1 MHARPM
7 RLLVLGGTR
16 FVGRAVI
23 AEAIKRGWNVT
34 ALHRGVTGGMPP
46 DVTVLY
52 ADRADNAV
60 LASSLGTGT
69 WDIVVDPWSGA
80 PRVATAAAELLAERA
95 DQYCYISSG
104 SVYVWGTHVN
114 ETSPVVEGSAAGQTG
129 DYPALKR
136 GAELGVLTSFPNA
149 LLARPGLDVEHVDA
163 DVVSSEY
170 SLGVRPAS

>member
-1 MHARPM
+1 
-7 RLLVLGGTR
+7 
-16 FVGRAVI
+16 
-23 AEAIKRGWNVT
+23 
-34 ALHRGVTGGMPP
+34 
-46 DVTVLY
+46 
-52 ADRADNAV
+52 
-60 LASSLGTGT
+60 
-69 WDIVVDPWSGA
+69 
-80 PRVATAAAELLAERA
+80 LLAERA

>member
-52 ADRADNAV
+52 ADRADNAA

-69 WDIVVDPWSGA
+69 WDIVVDTWSGA

-95 DQYCYISSG
+95 DQYCYISRPLC
-104 SVYVWGTHVN
+104 V
-114 ETSPVVEGSAAGQTG
+114 
-129 DYPALKR
+129 KR
-136 GAELGVLTSFPNA
+136 
-149 LLARPGLDVEHVDA
+149 
-163 DVVSSEY
+163 
-170 SLGVRPAS
+170 

>member
-1 MHARPM
+1 
-7 RLLVLGGTR
+7 
-16 FVGRAVI
+16 
-23 AEAIKRGWNVT
+23 
-34 ALHRGVTGGMPP
+34 MPP

-60 LASSLGTGT
+60 LASSLGIGT
-69 WDIVVDPWSGA
+69 WDIVVDTWSGA

-149 LLARPGLDVEHVDA
+149 LLARPGLDVEALV
-163 DVVSSEY
+163 
-170 SLGVRPAS
+170 G

>member
-1 MHARPM
+1 M

-69 WDIVVDPWSGA
+69 WDIVVDTWSGA
-80 PRVATAAAELLAERA
+80 PRVATAAAELLADGPTSTATYRA
-95 DQYCYISSG
+95 DRYTSGAPTSTKPPRSSK
-104 SVYVWGTHVN
+104 
-114 ETSPVVEGSAAGQTG
+114 A
-129 DYPALKR
+129 
-136 GAELGVLTSFPNA
+136 
-149 LLARPGLDVEHVDA
+149 ARPA
-163 DVVSSEY
+163 
-170 SLGVRPAS
+170 RPATIPRSSAEPSLEY

>member
-1 MHARPM
+1 VHARPM

-52 ADRADNAV
+52 ADRADNAA

-69 WDIVVDPWSGA
+69 WDIVVDTWSGA
-80 PRVATAAAELLAERA
+80 PRGATAAAELLAERA
-95 DQYCYISSG
+95 ETATYRADRYTSGAPTSTKPPRSSK
-104 SVYVWGTHVN
+104 
-114 ETSPVVEGSAAGQTG
+114 A
-129 DYPALKR
+129 
-136 GAELGVLTSFPNA
+136 
-149 LLARPGLDVEHVDA
+149 ARPA
-163 DVVSSEY
+163 
-170 SLGVRPAS
+170 RPATIPRSSAEPSLEY

>member
-1 MHARPM
+1 
-7 RLLVLGGTR
+7 
-16 FVGRAVI
+16 
-23 AEAIKRGWNVT
+23 
-34 ALHRGVTGGMPP
+34 MPP

-69 WDIVVDPWSGA
+69 WDIVVDTWSGA

-114 ETSPVVEGSAAGQTG
+114 ETSPVVEAT
-129 DYPALKR
+129 
-136 GAELGVLTSFPNA
+136 
-149 LLARPGLDVEHVDA
+149 
-163 DVVSSEY
+163 
-170 SLGVRPAS
+170 RPASPATIPRSSAEPSLEY

>member
-1 MHARPM
+1 VHARPM

-52 ADRADNAV
+52 ADRADNAA

-69 WDIVVDPWSGA
+69 WDIVVDTWSGA

-104 SVYVWGTHVN
+104 SVYVWAP
-114 ETSPVVEGSAAGQTG
+114 TSTKPPRSSKA
-129 DYPALKR
+129 
-136 GAELGVLTSFPNA
+136 
-149 LLARPGLDVEHVDA
+149 ARPA
-163 DVVSSEY
+163 
-170 SLGVRPAS
+170 RPATIPRSSAEPSLEY